1 MIRGRALN
9 DLGGSKN
16 LTEFNETSNTNF
28 FNYYRQTL
36 GAKVQSQ
43 EVNSPDRLLRCSM
56 TFNLKD
62 AILVCYPG
70 DRLGSSHSLKK
81 E

>member
-43 EVNSPDRLLRCSM
+43 EVNSPDRLLR
-56 TFNLKD
+56 
-62 AILVCYPG
+62 
-70 DRLGSSHSLKK
+70 SLNIIKWIRML
-81 E
+81 EN